1 MKKSTQT
8 SLNPKQKRMLVECS
22 VSQDQRKEGFSSISV
37 VVYGMVWFDG
47 LTLFFPIGKKQ
58 AHINERVA

>member
-1 MKKSTQT
+1 MKISTQT
-8 SLNPKQKRMLVECS
+8 SSNPKQKHMLVECS

-47 LTLFFPIGKKQ
+47 LTLFSQSAKNKPI
-58 AHINERVA
+58 